1 MSGVQSVERALQLL
15 HEIATDPCSSSEL
28 ARRTG
33 LPTSTA
39 ARLLG
44 TLADHGTVIRDS
56 AGHYRIGPSIVAMA
70 ASSDPTHGLVEVATR
85 TLLDLANDTG
95 ESASLGIPLGNE
107 MQYVAQMNTAHSVQ
121 IRDWVGTRAPVHGG
135 APGLVILASW
145 SNDRIDEYLGRR
157 LLPMTKANVVDP
169 EAIRRRVE
177 HVRQSGFIWTHE
189 EGADGIS
196 VVAAPVRN
204 SSGTVVASLQA
215 WGPSYRFPAKGRER
229 LVAGQVMGAAQRVS
243 SMLGYRR
250 RTTEPKPAI

>member
-1 MSGVQSVERALQLL
+1 VSGVQSVERALVLL
-15 HEIATDPCSSSEL
+15 HEIASEPCSSSEL

-33 LPTSTA
+33 LATSTA

-44 TLADHGTVIRDS
+44 TLTDHGTVVRDS
-56 AGHYRIGPSIVAMA
+56 AGRYRIGPSIVAMA
-70 ASSDPTHGLVEVATR
+70 ASADPTHGLVELATR
-85 TLLDLANDTG
+85 PLLDLANDTG

-107 MQYVAQMNTAHSVQ
+107 MQYVAQMNTAHPVQ

-157 LLPMTKANVVDP
+157 LLPMTKSNVTDP
-169 EAIRRRVE
+169 SVIRQRIE
-177 HVRQSGFIWTHE
+177 HVRRDGFIWTHE

-204 SSGTVVASLQA
+204 SVGTVIASLQA
-215 WGPSYRFPAKGRER
+215 WGPSYRFPAKGRDR
-229 LVAGQVMGAAQRVS
+229 VVSAQVVAAAQRVS
-243 SMLGYRR
+243 SMLGFRR
-250 RTTEPKPAI
+250 RTENVRPT